1 MFIYLLYQF
10 NKNQDRLARK
20 IVGFY
25 SRVFTV
31 LFISLKNL
39 LALIIIFNKVIADPD
54 PCYSYSDRKY
64 IEMKINK
71 Q

>member
-25 SRVFTV
+25 SWVFTV
-31 LFISLKNL
+31 LFTSLKNL
-39 LALIIIFNKVIADPD
+39 LALIIIFNKVIADQD